1 MKIQFMKKYN
11 RRDRRIYRE
20 GKAAGY
26 TEGYRQG
33 LEDGNPFNKII
44 KAAQSLRD
52 GLAKAVNDPA
62 FMAALAKAQELQ
74 EENRRQQDESRGE
87 LWGLDNDLNITDEIT
102 PEDPPTNETF

>member
-1 MKIQFMKKYN
+1 MKKYN

-33 LEDGNPFNKII
+33 LEDGNPFNQII
-44 KAAQSLRD
+44 KAL
-52 GLAKAVNDPA
+52 NDPA
-62 FMAALAKAQELQ
+62 FMAALAKAKELQ

-87 LWGLDNDLNITDEIT
+87 LWGLDNDLIITDEIT